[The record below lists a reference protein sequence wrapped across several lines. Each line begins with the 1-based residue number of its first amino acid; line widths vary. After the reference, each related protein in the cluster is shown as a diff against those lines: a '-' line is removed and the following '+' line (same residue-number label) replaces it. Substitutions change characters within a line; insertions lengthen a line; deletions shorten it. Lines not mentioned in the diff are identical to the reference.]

1 MTLHVY
7 VRFLAAGLVL
17 VFTAWAVTGCDP
29 VASPPVTFP
38 RFDVNVAEHAP
49 YFLIDP
55 ESPHALGA
63 PDQNNVAISCDGC
76 HGGNDSFKN
85 AKCLACHTNDET
97 ALGVVHGAVGGY
109 IPNDVNCV
117 TCHPDGLKGANFGNG
132 DHSDIWFPIDADSL
146 HGGAAYTAR
155 IDTANGEDQCSAC
168 HADQLDRSIV
178 RCAEC
183 HAEDTDPTLEAAHF
197 DGLFAGNQGAV
208 NRSTDG
214 RLTESTSCKECHGAD
229 VPISNPFMQ
238 PISTHIEPGVS
249 IDAGHQGARC
259 TECHTARLAGEKAFA
274 LDFTIA
280 SCTCCHATTC
290 TPTDQAPCP
299 GTGNTNG
306 GCP

>member
-1 MTLHVY
+1 MTLHV
-7 VRFLAAGLVL
+7 RHLAAVM
-17 VFTAWAVTGCDP
+17 VMAMIGCEP
-29 VASPPVTFP
+29 VASPAVTCG
-38 RFDVNVAEHAP
+38 VTAVEHAP

-55 ESPHALGA
+55 ESPHALDA
-63 PDQNNVAISCDGC
+63 PDQNNVAISCDSC
-76 HGGNDSFKN
+76 HGGNDSFKS
-85 AKCLACHTNDET
+85 AKCLACHQSDATP
-97 ALGVVHGAVGGY
+97 LGTVHGAVGGY

-117 TCHPDGLKGANFGNG
+117 TCHPDGLRGANFGNG

-146 HGGAAYTAR
+146 HGNAAYTAR
-155 IDTANGEDQCSAC
+155 IDTASGEDQCSAC

-183 HAEDTDPTLEAAHF
+183 HAQDETPLEAVHF
-197 DGLFAGNQGAV
+197 EGLFAGNQGAV
-208 NRSTDG
+208 NRSTEG
-214 RLTESTSCKECHGAD
+214 RLTDSTSCKECHGAD

-238 PISTHIEPGVS
+238 PITAHIEPGVS
-249 IDAGHQGARC
+249 IDAAHQQAKC

-280 SCTCCHATTC
+280 SCTCCHAPAC

-299 GTGNTNG
+299 GTGNTNS